1 MYALYVS
8 WLCVVAPS
16 GSMLG
21 SQILISRVNGPGR
34 PVPVLGPWR
43 GLRVGALA
51 AATESPA
58 PSARR
63 VYASSGAIAGVAANA
78 ASLGGMGVSSTPSVA
93 GDAAGVSERRGS
105 GLGEAAARTEMKHRS
120 AVLCGQARVVHSV
133 SERVSTSMRSLLRG
147 WKTAEGPRFGKLCA
161 LRFSSPGSSPLARLG
176 VSLVCRERALR

>member
-1 MYALYVS
+1 MACAAEDGAGAILYALYVS

-21 SQILISRVNGPGR
+21 SQILISRVKGPGR

-105 GLGEAAARTEMKHRS
+105 GLGEA
-120 AVLCGQARVVHSV
+120 
-133 SERVSTSMRSLLRG
+133 LRAP
-147 WKTAEGPRFGKLCA
+147 K
-161 LRFSSPGSSPLARLG
+161 
-176 VSLVCRERALR
+176 

>member
-1 MYALYVS
+1 M
-8 WLCVVAPS
+8 
-16 GSMLG
+16 
-21 SQILISRVNGPGR
+21 
-34 PVPVLGPWR
+34 
-43 GLRVGALA
+43 GALA

-78 ASLGGMGVSSTPSVA
+78 ASLGSMGVSSTPSVA

-133 SERVSTSMRSLLRG
+133 SECVSTSMRSLLRG
-147 WKTAEGPRFGKLCA
+147 GKPRNLVG
-161 LRFSSPGSSPLARLG
+161 RG
-176 VSLVCRERALR
+176 VWAGGRGGRG

>member
-1 MYALYVS
+1 MACAAEDGAGAILYALYVS

-21 SQILISRVNGPGR
+21 SQILISRVKGPGR

-93 GDAAGVSERRGS
+93 GDAAGVSERRES

-133 SERVSTSMRSLLRG
+133 SECVSTSMRRYFEVETADPRGACKYSKKKLRSL
-147 WKTAEGPRFGKLCA
+147 
-161 LRFSSPGSSPLARLG
+161 SG
-176 VSLVCRERALR
+176 VCL